1 MISVFA
7 CFSLSITYLSWCLI
21 SFSISG
27 AADEAS
33 VVFGEAAALCMQKQY
48 LYHGSASQNMHESN
62 EDRNLVST
70 RNFGL
75 EDVSPRQL
83 KLMQGNSVRDIP
95 GIYHSSIVSGGA
107 SSQPLSGTS
116 NVSFYNTPSP
126 MGTQV
131 L

>member
-1 MISVFA
+1 MAVFVTYI
-7 CFSLSITYLSWCLI
+7 SLSTRYLSWCLDY
-21 SFSISG
+21 FSISG

-48 LYHGSASQNMHESN
+48 LHHGSASQNMQESN
-62 EDRNLVST
+62 EDRNLVSA

-75 EDVSPRQL
+75 DDVSPRQV
-83 KLMQGNSVRDIP
+83 KLMQGTSVRDIP
-95 GIYHSSIVSGGA
+95 GNYHSATVSGGA
-107 SSQPLSGTS
+107 SSQPPSGTS

-131 L
+131 P